1 MGKIPIGEHKG
12 EIVVELLPQTE
23 THLIGG
29 RGEGVLIV
37 GADNGNNKEMTIL
50 DGSVIFQ
57 KNGEIK
63 FFTGTKVL
71 NVKKDDIF
79 AIALVRPVEME
90 DSCLGEDIFTE
101 PNKRRDIIYYGHS
114 FPDSEVE

>member
-12 EIVVELLPQTE
+12 EIVVELLPKTE

-29 RGEGVLIV
+29 CGEGVLIV
-37 GADNGNNKEMTIL
+37 GADDNGNNNKEMTIL
-50 DGSVIFQ
+50 DGSVMFQ

-63 FFTGTKVL
+63 FFTGTKPL

-79 AIALVRPVEME
+79 AIALVSPVEVE
-90 DSCLGEDIFTE
+90 DSCLGEDLFTE
-101 PNKRRDIIYYGHS
+101 PNKRRDVIYYGQS
-114 FPDSEVE
+114 FPEIE